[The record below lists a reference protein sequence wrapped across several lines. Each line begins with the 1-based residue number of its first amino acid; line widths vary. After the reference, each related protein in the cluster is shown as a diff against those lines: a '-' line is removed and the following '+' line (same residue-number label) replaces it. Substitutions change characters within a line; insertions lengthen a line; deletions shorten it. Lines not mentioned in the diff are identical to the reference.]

1 MKKILALLIAVL
13 VMAFSVF
20 CVSAEVSPTPPIVND
35 KIIIDAIP
43 VPGNAGVCTP
53 DIENPF
59 EYIVGSDGKV
69 TLTASS
75 VDGFKFTHWEFIT
88 GDFDIIEGS
97 LTSATIVI
105 MPRPGSSNIRAEAY
119 FVKEGASEPTVPDS
133 KPITPPDDDDKS
145 PTTGDTTAIY
155 AIGAAVVLM
164 IGFTVVVLKK
174 KAC

>member
-20 CVSAEVSPTPPIVND
+20 CVSAEISPTAPITGD
-35 KIIIDAIP
+35 EIIIDAVV
-43 VPGNAGVCTP
+43 VPEGAGTVTP

-69 TLTASS
+69 TLSASS
-75 VDGFKFTHWEFIT
+75 MDGFKFSHWEFIT

-105 MPRPGSSNIRAEAY
+105 MPRPGSSNIRAEAN
-119 FVKEGASEPTVPDS
+119 FVKEGASEPTIPDS